1 MLFLNFFV
9 SVNRFS
15 TSKLP
20 PILLFTTSFYTHCL
34 SSITRHFINILPKF
48 LFSHNLFIVT
58 LYRHYSLLSALA
70 ARVVDAQMPES
81 QFTLAE
87 QSELFTFDEGGAS
100 SVNKAIEILNTGTK
114 DDVLIQL
121 VQQFESIFVS
131 IEDQGSLLEDKIDEH
146 LNADEEIAAQAEYD
160 REVNPPPPPPPSASA
175 SASTM
180 INSTTSDAAYLQHV
194 SNFFLN
200 PHSFSISSFN
210 THRSFMSCSFSLIL
224 ILVCVCSYQYY
235 T

>member
-1 MLFLNFFV
+1 
-9 SVNRFS
+9 
-15 TSKLP
+15 
-20 PILLFTTSFYTHCL
+20 
-34 SSITRHFINILPKF
+34 
-48 LFSHNLFIVT
+48 
-58 LYRHYSLLSALA
+58 
-70 ARVVDAQMPES
+70 MPES

-160 REVNPPPPPPPSASA
+160 REVNPPPPPPPSANTA
-175 SASTM
+175 M

-194 SNFFLN
+194 SHFFLN
-200 PHSFSISSFN
+200 
-210 THRSFMSCSFSLIL
+210 
-224 ILVCVCSYQYY
+224 
-235 T
+235 

>member
-1 MLFLNFFV
+1 M
-9 SVNRFS
+9 
-15 TSKLP
+15 
-20 PILLFTTSFYTHCL
+20 
-34 SSITRHFINILPKF
+34 
-48 LFSHNLFIVT
+48 
-58 LYRHYSLLSALA
+58 
-70 ARVVDAQMPES
+70 VDAQMPES

-160 REVNPPPPPPPSASA
+160 REVNPPPPPPPSANTA
-175 SASTM
+175 M

-194 SNFFLN
+194 SHFFLN
-200 PHSFSISSFN
+200 
-210 THRSFMSCSFSLIL
+210 
-224 ILVCVCSYQYY
+224 
-235 T
+235 